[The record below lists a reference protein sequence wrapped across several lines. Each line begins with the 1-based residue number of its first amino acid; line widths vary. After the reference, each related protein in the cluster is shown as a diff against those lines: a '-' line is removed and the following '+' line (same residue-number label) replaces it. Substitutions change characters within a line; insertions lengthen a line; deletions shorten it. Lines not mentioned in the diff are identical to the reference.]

1 MWRLSVPRVVGSC
14 LSVAL
19 AVALAGSP
27 QRVLAE
33 EPAKLDA
40 AMMAVQGKWTRIQQ
54 TQNGPV
60 RLLKEHRGNKTSLV
74 AYDPMG
80 KVLYAHDSEFRLE
93 TMGRVQVLTFFN
105 RKVTAGPDIGQE
117 ETGESS
123 FVYRVQKDEFVEA
136 WGLLE
141 NDPSPPR
148 MILWKRPVDRPVGDE
163 AAFRPTSGLGS
174 APATLPAPNLP
185 SLPGQSDVALNSRSE

>member
-19 AVALAGSP
+19 VVTLAGSP
-27 QRVLAE
+27 PRGWAE

-40 AMMAVQGKWTRIQQ
+40 AATAIQGKWTRIQQ
-54 TQNGPV
+54 TPNGPV
-60 RLLKEHRGNKTSLV
+60 RLLKEHRGNRTSLV
-74 AYDPMG
+74 AYDPKG
-80 KVLYAHDSEFRLE
+80 NVLYAHDSEFRVE
-93 TMGRVQVLTFFN
+93 TTGRVQVLTFFN
-105 RKVTAGPDIGQE
+105 RKVTAGPDKGQE
-117 ETGESS
+117 EKGESS

-148 MILWKRPVDRPVGDE
+148 MILWKRPSDRPIGDE
-163 AAFRPTSGLGS
+163 AAFRQTSG
-174 APATLPAPNLP
+174 ATTATE
-185 SLPGQSDVALNSRSE
+185 A